1 MKADLEE
8 AHKRHKEELEIQQ
21 LQHFQTFR
29 NYREVFEEQKAAIEQ
44 RYRTLLEEAI
54 QDAVFLS
61 TRNQELMHENQ
72 ILKQGATNI
81 LRRVF
86 WSFN

>member
-1 MKADLEE
+1 MPFIE
-8 AHKRHKEELEIQQ
+8 
-21 LQHFQTFR
+21 QTFR

-61 TRNQELMHENQ
+61 TRNQELLHESQ
-72 ILKQGATNI
+72 SLKQG
-81 LRRVF
+81 
-86 WSFN
+86 W